1 MTSTSRGSSQE
12 WWFYSFAQHNWWWL
26 ILVAIILIVITS
38 STNESSN
45 NVPSLGYL
53 ICIFIALVLR
63 IICSLVTIA
72 AIIFVLFGGNFAIDN
87 VNMKDI
93 KDLNIQVDSNK
104 VVIGKLPNRYS
115 YEKLDDGK
123 ELKANVKQQFKYE
136 VNEFNS
142 SYLISEDGGK
152 IKLNEED
159 TKFLKEK
166 GVR

>member
-1 MTSTSRGSSQE
+1 MFLKE
-12 WWFYSFAQHNWWWL
+12 WWFYTFAQHNWWWL
-26 ILVAIILIVITS
+26 ILAMIIFIVITS
-38 STNESSN
+38 VMSDDVKYNSS
-45 NVPSLGYL
+45 VIYF
-53 ICIFIALVLR
+53 IIFCIAVLLR

-72 AIIFVLFGGNFAIDN
+72 AIIFALFGGNFAIDN
-87 VNMKDI
+87 VNMKDV
-93 KDLNIQVDSNK
+93 KGLNIQVDSNK
-104 VVIGKLPNRYS
+104 VVIDKLPNRYS

-142 SYLISEDGGK
+142 SYLVSEDGGK

-166 GVR
+166 GVK

>member
-1 MTSTSRGSSQE
+1 MFLKE
-12 WWFYSFAQHNWWWL
+12 WWFYLFAQHNWWWL
-26 ILVAIILIVITS
+26 IIAMIIFIVITS
-38 STNESSN
+38 VMSDDVKYNSSII
-45 NVPSLGYL
+45 YF
-53 ICIFIALVLR
+53 IIFCIAVLLR

-72 AIIFVLFGGNFAIDN
+72 AIIFALFGGNFAIDN

-93 KDLNIQVDSNK
+93 KGLNIQVDSNK
-104 VVIGKLPNRYS
+104 VVIDKLPNRYS

-142 SYLISEDGGK
+142 SYLVSEDGGK

-166 GVR
+166 GVK

>member
-1 MTSTSRGSSQE
+1 MFLKE
-12 WWFYSFAQHNWWWL
+12 WWFYTFAQHNWWWL
-26 ILVAIILIVITS
+26 IIAMIIFVVITS
-38 STNESSN
+38 VMNDNVKYNSSMI
-45 NVPSLGYL
+45 YF
-53 ICIFIALVLR
+53 IIFCIAVLLR

-72 AIIFVLFGGNFAIDN
+72 AIIFALFGGNFAIDN

-104 VVIGKLPNRYS
+104 VVIDKLPNRYS

-142 SYLISEDGGK
+142 SYLVSEDGGK

-159 TKFLKEK
+159 TKILKER
-166 GVR
+166 GVK

>member
-1 MTSTSRGSSQE
+1 MFLKE
-12 WWFYSFAQHNWWWL
+12 WWFYLFAQHNWWWL
-26 ILVAIILIVITS
+26 IIAMIIFVVITS
-38 STNESSN
+38 VMNDNVKYNSS
-45 NVPSLGYL
+45 VIYF
-53 ICIFIALVLR
+53 IIFCIAVLLR

-72 AIIFVLFGGNFAIDN
+72 AIIFALFGGNFAIDN

-93 KDLNIQVDSNK
+93 KGLNIQVDSNK
-104 VVIGKLPNRYS
+104 VVIDKLPNRYS

-166 GVR
+166 GVK

>member
-1 MTSTSRGSSQE
+1 MFLKE
-12 WWFYSFAQHNWWWL
+12 WWFYTFAQHNWWWL
-26 ILVAIILIVITS
+26 ILAMIIFIVITS
-38 STNESSN
+38 VMSDDVNNSSLKYFI
-45 NVPSLGYL
+45 SF
-53 ICIFIALVLR
+53 CIVVLLR

-72 AIIFVLFGGNFAIDN
+72 AIIFALFGGNFAIDN

-104 VVIGKLPNRYS
+104 VVIEKLPNRYS

-159 TKFLKEK
+159 TKFLKER
-166 GVR
+166 GVN

>member
-1 MTSTSRGSSQE
+1 MFLKE
-12 WWFYSFAQHNWWWL
+12 WWFYTFAQHNWWWL
-26 ILVAIILIVITS
+26 IIAMIIFVVITS
-38 STNESSN
+38 VMNDNVKYNSSMI
-45 NVPSLGYL
+45 YF
-53 ICIFIALVLR
+53 IIFCIAVLLR

-104 VVIGKLPNRYS
+104 VVIDKLPNRYS

-159 TKFLKEK
+159 TKFLKERGAK
-166 GVR
+166 

>member
-1 MTSTSRGSSQE
+1 MFLKE
-12 WWFYSFAQHNWWWL
+12 WWFYTFAQHNWWWL
-26 ILVAIILIVITS
+26 ILAMIIFVVITS
-38 STNESSN
+38 VMNDNVKYNSSII
-45 NVPSLGYL
+45 YF
-53 ICIFIALVLR
+53 IIFCIAVLLR

-72 AIIFVLFGGNFAIDN
+72 AIIFALFGGNFAIDN

-93 KDLNIQVDSNK
+93 KGLNIQVDSNK
-104 VVIGKLPNRYS
+104 VVIDKLPNRYS

-142 SYLISEDGGK
+142 SYLVSEDGGK

-166 GVR
+166 GVK

>member
-1 MTSTSRGSSQE
+1 MILKE
-12 WWFYSFAQHNWWWL
+12 WWFYTFAQHNWWWL
-26 ILVAIILIVITS
+26 IIVMIIFVVITS
-38 STNESSN
+38 VMNDNVKYNSSII
-45 NVPSLGYL
+45 YF
-53 ICIFIALVLR
+53 IIFCIAVLLR
-63 IICSLVTIA
+63 IICSLITIA
-72 AIIFVLFGGNFAIDN
+72 AIIFALFGGNFAIDN

-104 VVIGKLPNRYS
+104 VVIEKLPNRYS

-142 SYLISEDGGK
+142 SYLVSEDGGK

-159 TKFLKEK
+159 TKFLKER
-166 GVR
+166 GVK

>member
-1 MTSTSRGSSQE
+1 MILKE
-12 WWFYSFAQHNWWWL
+12 WWFYLFAQHNWWWL
-26 ILVAIILIVITS
+26 IIAMIIFIVITS
-38 STNESSN
+38 VMSVNVKYNSSII
-45 NVPSLGYL
+45 YF
-53 ICIFIALVLR
+53 IIFCIAVLLR

-72 AIIFVLFGGNFAIDN
+72 AIIFALFGGNFAIDN

-93 KDLNIQVDSNK
+93 KGLNIQVDSNK
-104 VVIGKLPNRYS
+104 VVIDKLPNRYS

-142 SYLISEDGGK
+142 SYLVSEDGGK

-166 GVR
+166 GVK

>member
-1 MTSTSRGSSQE
+1 MFLKE
-12 WWFYSFAQHNWWWL
+12 WWFYTFAQHNWWWL
-26 ILVAIILIVITS
+26 IIVMIIFVVITS
-38 STNESSN
+38 VMSDDVKYNSSII
-45 NVPSLGYL
+45 YF
-53 ICIFIALVLR
+53 IIFCIAVLLR

-93 KDLNIQVDSNK
+93 KGLNIQVDSNK
-104 VVIGKLPNRYS
+104 VVIEKLPNRYS

-166 GVR
+166 GVK

>member
-1 MTSTSRGSSQE
+1 MFLKE
-12 WWFYSFAQHNWWWL
+12 WWFYTFAQHNWWWL
-26 ILVAIILIVITS
+26 IIAMIIFVVITS
-38 STNESSN
+38 VMNDNVKYNSS
-45 NVPSLGYL
+45 VIYF
-53 ICIFIALVLR
+53 IIFCIAVLLR

-72 AIIFVLFGGNFAIDN
+72 AIIFALFGGNFAIDN

-104 VVIGKLPNRYS
+104 VVIDKLPNRYS

-159 TKFLKEK
+159 TKFLKERGAK
-166 GVR
+166 

>member
-1 MTSTSRGSSQE
+1 MFLKE
-12 WWFYSFAQHNWWWL
+12 WWFYIFAQHNWWWL
-26 ILVAIILIVITS
+26 IIVMIIFVVITS
-38 STNESSN
+38 VMSDDVKYNSSII
-45 NVPSLGYL
+45 YF
-53 ICIFIALVLR
+53 IIFCIAVLLR

-72 AIIFVLFGGNFAIDN
+72 AIIFALFGGNFAIDN

-104 VVIGKLPNRYS
+104 VVIEKLPNRYS

-166 GVR
+166 GVK

>member
-1 MTSTSRGSSQE
+1 MFLKE
-12 WWFYSFAQHNWWWL
+12 WWFYTFAQHNWWWL
-26 ILVAIILIVITS
+26 IIAMIIFVVITS
-38 STNESSN
+38 VMNDNVKYNSSII
-45 NVPSLGYL
+45 YF
-53 ICIFIALVLR
+53 IIFCIAVLLR

-72 AIIFVLFGGNFAIDN
+72 AIIFALFGGNFAIDN

-104 VVIGKLPNRYS
+104 VVIEKLPNRYS

-166 GVR
+166 GVK

>member
-1 MTSTSRGSSQE
+1 MFLKE
-12 WWFYSFAQHNWWWL
+12 WWFYIFAQHNWWWL
-26 ILVAIILIVITS
+26 ILAMIIFVVITS
-38 STNESSN
+38 VMNDNVKYNSSII
-45 NVPSLGYL
+45 YF
-53 ICIFIALVLR
+53 IIFCIAVLLR

-72 AIIFVLFGGNFAIDN
+72 AIIFALFGGNFAIDN

-104 VVIGKLPNRYS
+104 VVIDKLPNRYS

-142 SYLISEDGGK
+142 SYLVSEDGGK

-166 GVR
+166 GVK

>member
-1 MTSTSRGSSQE
+1 MFLKE
-12 WWFYSFAQHNWWWL
+12 WWFYTFAQHNWWWL
-26 ILVAIILIVITS
+26 ILAMIIFVVITS
-38 STNESSN
+38 VMNDNVKYNSSMI
-45 NVPSLGYL
+45 YF
-53 ICIFIALVLR
+53 IIFCIAVLLR

-72 AIIFVLFGGNFAIDN
+72 AIIFALFGGNFAIDN

-104 VVIGKLPNRYS
+104 VVINKLPNRYS

-123 ELKANVKQQFKYE
+123 ELKANVKQRFKYE

-142 SYLISEDGGK
+142 SYLVSEDGGK

-159 TKFLKEK
+159 TKFLKER
-166 GVR
+166 GVK

>member
-1 MTSTSRGSSQE
+1 MFLKE
-12 WWFYSFAQHNWWWL
+12 WWFYTFAQHNWWWL
-26 ILVAIILIVITS
+26 IIVMIIFVVITS
-38 STNESSN
+38 VMNDNVKYNSS
-45 NVPSLGYL
+45 VIYF
-53 ICIFIALVLR
+53 IIFCIAVLLR

-72 AIIFVLFGGNFAIDN
+72 AIIFALFGGNFAIDN

-93 KDLNIQVDSNK
+93 KGLNIQVDSNK
-104 VVIGKLPNRYS
+104 VVIDKLPNRYS

-159 TKFLKEK
+159 TKFLKER
-166 GVR
+166 GVK

>member
-1 MTSTSRGSSQE
+1 MFLKE
-12 WWFYSFAQHNWWWL
+12 WWFYTFAQHNWWWL
-26 ILVAIILIVITS
+26 IIAMIIFIVITS
-38 STNESSN
+38 VMSDDIKYNSSIT
-45 NVPSLGYL
+45 YF
-53 ICIFIALVLR
+53 ICFCIAVLLR
-63 IICSLVTIA
+63 IMCSLVTIA

-87 VNMKDI
+87 VSMKDI

-104 VVIGKLPNRYS
+104 VVIEKLPNRYS

-142 SYLISEDGGK
+142 SYLVSEDGGK

-159 TKFLKEK
+159 TKFLKER
-166 GVR
+166 GVK

>member
-1 MTSTSRGSSQE
+1 MFLKE
-12 WWFYSFAQHNWWWL
+12 WWFYTFAQHNWWWL
-26 ILVAIILIVITS
+26 IIAMIIFVVITS
-38 STNESSN
+38 VMNDNVKYNSSMI
-45 NVPSLGYL
+45 YF
-53 ICIFIALVLR
+53 IIFCIAVLLR

-72 AIIFVLFGGNFAIDN
+72 AIIFALFGGNFAIDN

-104 VVIGKLPNRYS
+104 VVIEKLPNRYS

-159 TKFLKEK
+159 TKFLKER
-166 GVR
+166 GVK

>member
-1 MTSTSRGSSQE
+1 MFLKE
-12 WWFYSFAQHNWWWL
+12 WWFYIFAQHNWWWL
-26 ILVAIILIVITS
+26 IIAMIIFIIITS
-38 STNESSN
+38 VMNDNVKYNSSII
-45 NVPSLGYL
+45 YF
-53 ICIFIALVLR
+53 IIFCIAVLLR

-72 AIIFVLFGGNFAIDN
+72 AIIFALFGGNFAIDN

-104 VVIGKLPNRYS
+104 VVIEKLPNRYS

-142 SYLISEDGGK
+142 SYLVSEDGGK
-152 IKLNEED
+152 IKLNEEN
-159 TKFLKEK
+159 TKFLKER
-166 GVR
+166 GVK

>member
-1 MTSTSRGSSQE
+1 MFLKE
-12 WWFYSFAQHNWWWL
+12 WWFYTFAQHNWWWL
-26 ILVAIILIVITS
+26 IIAMIIFVVITS
-38 STNESSN
+38 VMNDNVKYNSS
-45 NVPSLGYL
+45 VIYF
-53 ICIFIALVLR
+53 IIFCIAVLLR

-72 AIIFVLFGGNFAIDN
+72 TIIFALFGGNFAIDN

-93 KDLNIQVDSNK
+93 KGLNIQVDSNK
-104 VVIGKLPNRYS
+104 VVIEKLPNRYS

-142 SYLISEDGGK
+142 SYLVSEDGGK

-159 TKFLKEK
+159 TKFLKERGAK
-166 GVR
+166 